1 LLNVAYLVC
10 DANLDGSIV
19 DKKAIQLLESLA
31 STIRLVE
38 SDIGNAAADRVGAIN
53 EIYSLDR
60 SNGLD
65 KVFLTRKSVS
75 LSIVDNPVLIFEIRV
90 QSYPTQS

>member
-1 LLNVAYLVC
+1 MAYLVC